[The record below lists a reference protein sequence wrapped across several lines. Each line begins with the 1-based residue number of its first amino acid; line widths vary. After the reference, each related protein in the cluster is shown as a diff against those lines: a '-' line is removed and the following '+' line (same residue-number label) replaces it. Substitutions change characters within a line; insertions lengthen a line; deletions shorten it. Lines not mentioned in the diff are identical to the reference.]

1 MLKRNSDQKLKDDN
15 YGLNE
20 SWAESCAMFS
30 TIFILAAFLTAILLG
45 LFVGIG
51 VHYVLFIDDLN
62 ETLNVCHT
70 SVIDSKNF
78 SYDSSDNYKHGNG
91 SKISSIRQLSIDLK
105 NVSPSFL
112 KSEKRLVEAMN
123 NAIGV
128 DDFQKFTGSSH
139 NLISNCHQSPSKGV
153 SCVGVMPEKT
163 IALTTWP
170 NDGVISLFIISTD
183 SSDLTDYVDD
193 VKGYFGIPADSTL
206 RWENVQMMWTH
217 HILGS
222 YSKKNLT
229 NIELEGDIQD
239 FYFKF
244 LTHELKKKV
253 ASVQTK
259 FQKIDVYDFIDPKIN
274 TIGSLERS
282 VTNDGS
288 YESLH
293 PEFFKPNRIV
303 FLDGVQQSTSI
314 GDAQY
319 HEALVHPAMFTHGA
333 PKRVAIIG
341 GGEGATLRE
350 VLKHQSVDYVAM
362 IEIDEIMVNASKEHL
377 PSWSDCSDLIGSSE
391 SCMDDPRADVYYEDA
406 MRWFIDRF
414 SPECDCSSGQEHRHF
429 CECDDETYDSQL
441 PKDGHETIQGEFD
454 VVIMD
459 ALDPTDDNAFTEYLY
474 YNDRFLESMFDSLT
488 ENGVIIMQLG
498 DSIDLDDAHDAVNG
512 FHTRANVIRVLE
524 RYGFESFHVY
534 DEDHC
539 GFFYPWSYVLA
550 CKKASCRQN
559 FYRNEA
565 EVNVAIHNKMI
576 RTKSGRHPLKYF
588 DGFTMGMY
596 QTPSRPWQESFCRN
610 TTNSQLCDLGFYNGK
625 SQHDVDEDLN
635 MLSHVVGNYRHH
647 NISDAIEAEFFN
659 LETKVMNNMILLK
672 RSMEERIKTFLG
684 KFNPIFA
691 RHLHHI
697 F

>member
-1 MLKRNSDQKLKDDN
+1 
-15 YGLNE
+15 
-20 SWAESCAMFS
+20 
-30 TIFILAAFLTAILLG
+30 
-45 LFVGIG
+45 
-51 VHYVLFIDDLN
+51 
-62 ETLNVCHT
+62 
-70 SVIDSKNF
+70 
-78 SYDSSDNYKHGNG
+78 
-91 SKISSIRQLSIDLK
+91 
-105 NVSPSFL
+105 
-112 KSEKRLVEAMN
+112 
-123 NAIGV
+123 
-128 DDFQKFTGSSH
+128 
-139 NLISNCHQSPSKGV
+139 
-153 SCVGVMPEKT
+153 
-163 IALTTWP
+163 
-170 NDGVISLFIISTD
+170 
-183 SSDLTDYVDD
+183 
-193 VKGYFGIPADSTL
+193 
-206 RWENVQMMWTH
+206 
-217 HILGS
+217 
-222 YSKKNLT
+222 
-229 NIELEGDIQD
+229 
-239 FYFKF
+239 
-244 LTHELKKKV
+244 
-253 ASVQTK
+253 
-259 FQKIDVYDFIDPKIN
+259 
-274 TIGSLERS
+274 
-282 VTNDGS
+282 
-288 YESLH
+288 
-293 PEFFKPNRIV
+293 
-303 FLDGVQQSTSI
+303 
-314 GDAQY
+314 
-319 HEALVHPAMFTHGA
+319 MFTHGA